1 MEIILEYV
9 DKIGLT
15 GIIVAVTAF
24 LVGMK
29 FPDWDFKLKLQH
41 RSILTHSPLFLF
53 LLMELYKKDRSDTFR
68 FFIAGFA
75 LALAIHFIFDF
86 FPKGWSRGALLHLP
100 IARIP
105 LSPAVSKIIFM
116 ASIVISLYISLKMI
130 NSFEEYVF
138 FIILSFWTFLKSI
151 IKEKKFFRPCML
163 FMMIFLLMGSTKFDE
178 VNKNLKKGGK
188 EIAVYVKNIK
198 KRGFPFLDNISAKII

>member
-1 MEIILEYV
+1 MEIFLEYV

-15 GIIVAVTAF
+15 GIIVAITAF

-53 LLMELYKKDRSDTFR
+53 LLMELYKKERSETFR

-75 LALAIHFIFDF
+75 LALTVHFIFDF
-86 FPKGWSRGALLHLP
+86 FPKGWSRGALLHIPVARTALP
-100 IARIP
+100 VKI
-105 LSPAVSKIIFM
+105 SKLLFI
-116 ASIVISLYISLKMI
+116 ASIIVSAYITLKMI

-138 FIILSFWTFLKSI
+138 FALLALWTFLKNTI
-151 IKEKKFFRPCML
+151 REEKFFRPCLLFVILFL
-163 FMMIFLLMGSTKFDE
+163 FMGSMKFDE
-178 VNKNLKKGGK
+178 VNKNLNKSRKQL
-188 EIAVYVKNIK
+188 VSYVKDIK
-198 KRGFPFLDNISAKII
+198 KW